1 MLLCR
6 MIVSGRVQNVGF
18 REFVKEL
25 ADSMTLTGEVKNNYD
40 GSVEVRVYA
49 SRKEEINDFIEKVK
63 VGPEYASIS
72 KTEITMTASDP
83 YYKNEFIIIQ

>member
-18 REFVKEL
+18 RVFVKEL

-40 GSVEVRVYA
+40 SSVEIKVYA
-49 SRKEEINDFIEKVK
+49 SKKEEINDFIEKVK

-72 KTEITMTASDP
+72 NINIVMTASDP
-83 YYKNEFIIIQ
+83 YYKNEFVILP